1 MYNFTRKQYV
11 GVFSKIYLRFWE
23 KDTEDINKVKRIKF
37 NKQIHDILN
46 VRVNQKVNTMVVYED
61 GTTESLDSALESRAE
76 GKKESSKDEIKA
88 LENPQLTNEIFSFV
102 RKSGN
107 ERHFCY
113 TTIDPESLKSHSNA
127 VKTFKLDRYGQDVK
141 LMGNTV
147 IRGKSVNSDPSLIT
161 IWSDKR
167 LFKATLSPSD
177 NFPTIGVFHAIV
189 ESINAN
195 NKISVTPISEDCV
208 AIYASKHGDDGSFVI
223 LYNIKYKIVQ
233 SKVPFKVYLSNFK
246 LWSIHKNIFLAMG
259 DQLSVIPHRI
269 SADKLS
275 SMVGSQCDSDV
286 HTMVEKEMI
295 NEDLHYAENL
305 EFDDDQTPVVDME
318 MSRNGGNI
326 RKHNKAVT
334 IFSADEVNEQL
345 NEMYHEELVVDLVR
359 MDEQPEESVEA
370 KLLSNVDE
378 TFPLLSE
385 NFEVLCRELEKFG
398 CSEIEITNKVIPVLL
413 KTNRTED
420 VGQLLKRYN
429 HVSEQMLI
437 RIIQYLLSC
446 ADEDEESM
454 EVDALKNGDEEIE
467 FDRSKLCKDKKFK
480 NVNVLLSTKQ
490 SERRDVLSIVLCSSF
505 DSQSILKY
513 LRKEVTLLE
522 MVALM
527 DHLYKILN
535 TSSLDDPYDMRGNLV
550 EGNDFDLD
558 TKLFE
563 WFRLLLDSHYQQILL
578 SHDSELHNKLAL
590 WLELV
595 DNHIR
600 ILTEM
605 SEMRQMLE
613 KLAKSKPINLSK
625 KCNQWYSIEQLRL
638 Y

>member
-1 MYNFTRKQYV
+1 M
-11 GVFSKIYLRFWE
+11 RFWE

-37 NKQIHDILN
+37 HKPIHDILN
-46 VRVNQKVNTMVVYED
+46 VKVSREVNTMVVYED

-76 GKKESSKDEIKA
+76 GKKETDRDDVKA
-88 LENPQLTNEIFSFV
+88 TTIENPQLTNEIFSFV
-102 RKSGN
+102 KKSGN
-107 ERHFCY
+107 EKHFCY
-113 TTIDPESLKSHSNA
+113 TTIDPVTLKSHDGA
-127 VKTFKLDRYGQDVK
+127 LKTFKLERSGQDVR
-141 LMGNTV
+141 LMGYTV
-147 IRGKSVNSDPSLIT
+147 TRGKSINSDPSLIS

-177 NFPTIGVFHAIV
+177 NLPTIGALHAIV
-189 ESINAN
+189 DSINAN
-195 NKISVTPISEDCV
+195 NHLSMTPISEDCV

-246 LWSIHKNIFLAMG
+246 LWSVNKNIFLAMG
-259 DQLSVIPHRI
+259 EQLSVIPYRI

-275 SMVGSQCDSDV
+275 SMVGSQCESDV
-286 HTMVEKEMI
+286 HAMVEKEMI
-295 NEDLHYAENL
+295 NEDLHYEENL
-305 EFDDDQTPVVDME
+305 EFDDDQTPIEDME
-318 MSRNGGNI
+318 MRWRNASQRRVNLS
-326 RKHNKAVT
+326 KATPVV
-334 IFSADEVNEQL
+334 SADEVSEQL
-345 NEMYHEELVVDLVR
+345 NEMYHEELIVDIVR
-359 MDEQPEESVEA
+359 MEDQPEGTIQS

-378 TFPLLSE
+378 TFPVLSE
-385 NFEVLCRELEKFG
+385 NFEVLCLELEKFG

-420 VGQLLKRYN
+420 VGLLLKRYN

-437 RIIQYLLSC
+437 RIIKYLLSC
-446 ADEDEESM
+446 QSKDEITMELDAPNNSDDES
-454 EVDALKNGDEEIE
+454 E
-467 FDRSKLCKDKKFK
+467 FDKSKLCKEKKFK
-480 NVNVLLSTKQ
+480 NVNVFLSTAQ

-505 DSQSILKY
+505 DSQTILKY
-513 LRKEVTLLE
+513 LRKEITLIE

-527 DHLYKILN
+527 NHLYNILN

-550 EGNDFDLD
+550 EGNEFDLD

-563 WFRLLLDSHYQQILL
+563 WFKLLLDSHYQQILL
-578 SHDSELHNKLAL
+578 SHDSNLHKKLEL
-590 WLELV
+590 WLQLV

-605 SEMRQMLE
+605 SEMRQMLA

-625 KCNQWYSIEQLRL
+625 KCDQWYSIEQLRL

>member
-1 MYNFTRKQYV
+1 M
-11 GVFSKIYLRFWE
+11 
-23 KDTEDINKVKRIKF
+23 
-37 NKQIHDILN
+37 
-46 VRVNQKVNTMVVYED
+46 
-61 GTTESLDSALESRAE
+61 
-76 GKKESSKDEIKA
+76 
-88 LENPQLTNEIFSFV
+88 
-102 RKSGN
+102 
-107 ERHFCY
+107 
-113 TTIDPESLKSHSNA
+113 
-127 VKTFKLDRYGQDVK
+127 
-141 LMGNTV
+141 
-147 IRGKSVNSDPSLIT
+147 
-161 IWSDKR
+161 
-167 LFKATLSPSD
+167 
-177 NFPTIGVFHAIV
+177 
-189 ESINAN
+189 
-195 NKISVTPISEDCV
+195 TPISEDCV

-454 EVDALKNGDEEIE
+454 EVDALKNGDDKIE